1 MLMPYTWMPGK
12 PNKKHKTHGNL
23 MTPVDNILP
32 DTTPLLSKCNRPLQ
46 MSFEDQLNILVYF
59 HLEEHRSGRHLL
71 QVLKDEHF
79 ARQYVAPMNGIEK
92 SSFFEDIGSRGLE
105 QMMEVFGKLYGKAAK
120 HLPKGHAELGD
131 LVLIDGSLI
140 DAVLSMYWAD
150 YRKGSKKAKVHI
162 GFDLN
167 RGIPKKIFLSDGK
180 EAERP
185 FVEKILAP
193 GETGVMDRGYQS
205 HKLFDAWQADGK
217 HFICRIKASTEKTI
231 VRANDV
237 IADSIVFFDAIV
249 LLGTTGINQT
259 EKKIRLVGYR
269 VDAVDYWVATDRHDL
284 TAEQIA
290 FAYKLRWNIEIF
302 FGWWKRH
309 LKVYHLISRS
319 KYGLM
324 VQILAG
330 LITYILLAIYC
341 HDQHHEKVSV
351 KRLREI
357 SINIRNEMNI
367 ADIVNQTG
375 VWLYQPPKQDQL
387 YANL

>member
-1 MLMPYTWMPGK
+1 MPYAWMPGPLK
-12 PNKKHKTHGNL
+12 KKHDTYFK
-23 MTPVDNILP
+23 MMQPVNNTLP
-32 DTTPLLSKCNRPLQ
+32 GLTPLTSGCNRPLQ
-46 MSFEDQLNILVYF
+46 MTFEDQINILVYF

-71 QVLKDEHF
+71 QVLKEEHF
-79 ARQYVAPMNGIEK
+79 ARQYIAPENGIEK

-105 QMMEVFGKLYGKAAK
+105 QMVEMFGKLYVKAAK
-120 HLPKGHAELGD
+120 HLPKGYAELGD

-150 YRKGSKKAKVHI
+150 YRTGSKKAKVHV

-185 FVEKILAP
+185 FVERILAP

-205 HKLFDAWQADGK
+205 HKLFDAWQAECK

-231 VRANDV
+231 VRMNDV
-237 IADSIVFFDAIV
+237 QADSIVFYDAVV

-259 EKKIRLVGYR
+259 EREVRLVGYQ
-269 VDAVDYWVATDRHDL
+269 VESINYWVATDRHDL
-284 TAEQIA
+284 TAEQVA

-319 KYGLM
+319 QYGLM
-324 VQILAG
+324 VQMLAG

-341 HDQHHEKVSV
+341 HDEYHEKVSV

-357 SINIRNEMNI
+357 SIKIRNERSLAN
-367 ADIVNQTG
+367 IVNDTG
-375 VWLYQPPKQDQL
+375 VWLYQPPNQEQSH
-387 YANL
+387 ANP